1 MLTADARTGGTD
13 LAGGTLELRIVTFA
27 DSTFALPTTVTLL
40 PVLGEAGGF
49 LQGAL
54 AGAPR
59 VVGVADALP
68 ALAASVSCEKHQPRL
83 TQNETLAERHS
94 VWKTST
100 FHTSTEL
107 VVRPVTVEVVALAEH
122 ATVDLSWI
130 VPLLALTGAADA
142 VSVVAADI
150 CTVVFSAV
158 GIQVFRAHLVFAALT
173 DASDT
178 SVVTPGTEQVGGL
191 AKCYRDAHQNEG
203 KS

>member
-1 MLTADARTGGTD
+1 M
-13 LAGGTLELRIVTFA
+13 
-27 DSTFALPTTVTLL
+27 
-40 PVLGEAGGF
+40 
-49 LQGAL
+49 
-54 AGAPR
+54 
-59 VVGVADALP
+59 
-68 ALAASVSCEKHQPRL
+68 
-83 TQNETLAERHS
+83 
-94 VWKTST
+94 ST

-158 GIQVFRAHLVFAALT
+158 GIQVFCPHLVFAALADT
-173 DASDT
+173 SDT

-191 AKCYRDAHQNEG
+191 GQCNRDAHQYEG
-203 KS
+203 IF